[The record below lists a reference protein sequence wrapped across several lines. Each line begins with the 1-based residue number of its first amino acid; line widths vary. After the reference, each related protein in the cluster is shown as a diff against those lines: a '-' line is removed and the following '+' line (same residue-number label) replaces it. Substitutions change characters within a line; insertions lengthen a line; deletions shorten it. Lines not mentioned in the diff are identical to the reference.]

1 MPSTTGGGGRI
12 DPDELASFIASEIE
26 QALASFDPLLR
37 RPAIVSSASLAGKI
51 AAAISRLDSDR
62 QIALAAKPDIADRA
76 VSELI
81 AGLVAEI
88 PGRSHKRRSERTV
101 AARPSRDK
109 VLDSDLIVEEW
120 AGPVAGPTFLE
131 STYGISRSS
140 LHRWQR
146 RNYVIALRSGGR
158 KHVFPLAQFV
168 DGRPASGIAA
178 VRGLIPNPRL
188 AWLWLC
194 RPNPATNGSPPI
206 ELLKRDLVDEVIEA
220 ARAHIATS

>member
-1 MPSTTGGGGRI
+1 MSGGDGRI
-12 DPDELASFIASEIE
+12 DPDELASFIASQIE
-26 QALASFDPLLR
+26 QALASFDPSLR
-37 RPAIVSSASLAGKI
+37 RPAIVGSASVAGKI

-62 QIALAAKPDIADRA
+62 QIALAGKPDIADRA
-76 VSELI
+76 ISELI

-88 PGRSHKRRSERTV
+88 PGRSHKRRSEETV
-101 AARPSRDK
+101 AARPLRDK
-109 VLDSDLIVEEW
+109 GLGSDLIVEEW

-131 STYGISRSS
+131 ANYGISRSS

-146 RNYVIALRSGGR
+146 RNYVIGLRSGGR
-158 KHVFPLAQFV
+158 KHVFPLAQFI

-178 VRGLIPNPRL
+178 VRELISNPRL
-188 AWLWLC
+188 AWLWLS

-220 ARAHIATS
+220 ARAHIATG